1 MTAEALEIK
10 SLEDLTVWESDLV
23 TCIFTGING
32 LGAHIALK
40 TSLFEKLLKTSD
52 FSVGKK
58 PSGDYN
64 RVEKNKVGFN
74 RLF

>member
-1 MTAEALEIK
+1 MSI
-10 SLEDLTVWESDLV
+10 EDLTAWERNLL

-32 LGAHIALK
+32 LGAHIALE

-58 PSGDYN
+58 PFGDYN